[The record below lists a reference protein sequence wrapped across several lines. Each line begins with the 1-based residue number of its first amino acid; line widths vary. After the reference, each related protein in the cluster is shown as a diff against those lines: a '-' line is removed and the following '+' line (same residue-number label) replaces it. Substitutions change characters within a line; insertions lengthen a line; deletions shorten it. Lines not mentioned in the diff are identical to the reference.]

1 MYFFSNSE
9 VYLKYTSFHQKSKSI
24 NAVLLKYKQTI
35 YLLLFSNFILHLYF
49 FVGSSRKAWA
59 LIDDLKY
66 KWNILEVYLSY
77 TSHTAFSVMEELSI
91 LLTYPFYVKKLMP
104 HFWKIFKTQTFQNP
118 NSNLSKL
125 KLFWIYFFLLMLV
138 FVLQWLSLH
147 WEILI
152 MLLSQFPLTFHQIH
166 NGMPHFMA

>member
-66 KWNILEVYLSY
+66 KWNILEVYLNY

-104 HFWKIFKTQTFQNP
+104 PFRKMFKTQTFQNSNP
-118 NSNLSKL
+118 NSNSFGFISFFWCWY
-125 KLFWIYFFLLMLV
+125 LFYNG
-138 FVLQWLSLH
+138 H
-147 WEILI
+147 WEICI
-152 MLLSQFPLTFHQIH
+152 MLLS
-166 NGMPHFMA
+166 